1 LEPWVLYL
9 ILYGAIAV
17 VVFFAARRMDADID
31 AALTA
36 AVVCCGGLAA
46 ITFLLA
52 GGF

>member
-1 LEPWVLYL
+1 MQPWVLYL
-9 ILYGAIAV
+9 IIYGVIAI
-17 VVFFAARRMDADID
+17 VVFLGARRMDADID

-36 AVVCCGGLAA
+36 AVVCSGGLAA

>member
-1 LEPWVLYL
+1 LQSWVLFL
-9 ILYGAIAV
+9 IVYGVVAV
-17 VVFFAARRMDADID
+17 VVFFGARRMDADIE

-36 AVVCCGGLAA
+36 AVVCSGGLAA